1 MSISIADMIMAAVI
15 VALGGIGTYLML
27 PHRHGLTRPRILF
40 GAGLASAGL
49 SLLVF
54 LTYWTPPASFL
65 PAVFLY
71 TFGITA
77 ILGGLLTVTSRN
89 PVHSALWFAS
99 VVLSTSGLFLLAGA
113 PFLAAGTI
121 IVYAGAIIVTFLFVI
136 MLAQMEGKAVYD
148 RSARAPEAATF
159 TCYLLFWSL
168 IVALSTVHPAPI
180 EGQSGE
186 SGRLAAGKPEDTE
199 RGRLE
204 VERFLRRSQ
213 NIIRSR
219 GDNTGSVVDV
229 LDRALTP
236 TSQIFESPDQEKPN
250 VAGLGA
256 SLYTDHLVTVGLAS
270 ALLFIALVG
279 AVAITNPG
287 PPGGT
292 SPDPAQAA
300 ALGTNRP

>member
-15 VALGGIGTYLML
+15 VALGGVGTYLML

-77 ILGGLLTVTSRN
+77 ILGALLTVTSRN

-168 IVALSTVHPAPI
+168 IVALSTVHPAPV
-180 EGQSGE
+180 EGQYGQ
-186 SGRLAAGKPEDTE
+186 LAAEKPADTE

-204 VERFLRRSQ
+204 PERFLRRSQ

-219 GDNTGSVVDV
+219 GDNTGAVVDV

-236 TSQIFESPDQEKPN
+236 TSRIFEGPDQEKPN

-287 PPGGT
+287 PTGGT